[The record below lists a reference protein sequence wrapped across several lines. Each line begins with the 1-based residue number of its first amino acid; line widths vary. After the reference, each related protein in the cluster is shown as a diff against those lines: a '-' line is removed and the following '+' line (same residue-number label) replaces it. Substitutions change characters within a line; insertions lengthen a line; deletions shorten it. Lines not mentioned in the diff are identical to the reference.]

1 MLNALLGASLDR
13 LNTCTKFN
21 IADLSYL
28 CNLMQQNF
36 YGIVGEY
43 TIVQQLSSSTLL
55 NRKRFV
61 QHTVLW
67 QPWFPNLW
75 RSRDPCDYSEAKTRD
90 R

>member
-21 IADLSYL
+21 ITDLSYL

-43 TIVQQLSSSTLL
+43 KIVQQLSSST
-55 NRKRFV
+55 
-61 QHTVLW
+61 
-67 QPWFPNLW
+67 
-75 RSRDPCDYSEAKTRD
+75 
-90 R
+90 

>member
-13 LNTCTKFN
+13 LNTCTKLN
-21 IADLSYL
+21 ITDLSYL

-36 YGIVGEY
+36 YGIVGGY
-43 TIVQQLSSSTLL
+43 KIVQQLSSSTLL
-55 NRKRFV
+55 NRKRFL
-61 QHTVLW
+61 QNTVLW

-75 RSRDPCDYSEAKTRD
+75 GARDPSDSSEAKTRD